1 MSKLE
6 IAPIQ
11 AGYRSAEALT
21 QNFEAIAEALENTL
35 SRDGTSPNEMGANL
49 DMDSNRI
56 INLPEPVSSSEPAR
70 LADLEAID
78 LTADDLQ
85 DLVDET
91 EGYRDQAIAAMT
103 TKADKDI
110 TITGQGL
117 ATGGGSLEANRTI
130 TETEASEV
138 EAQTGTASNVVMTP
152 RRVAD
157 HFDAFTTSY
166 TRTLLDDTTAA
177 AVRTT
182 LQLGA
187 FGVESYTPPGQS
199 ALDLTLYQTSNPYAA
214 FVWRK
219 EWTDVKAS
227 AAGSNAYRF
236 VTNRY
241 AFYNAT
247 CEADSDWYHVA
258 GGGDSGLYYYG
269 NTAAAQ
275 GSFVCSVNT
284 LILANALYG
293 ATGSKVSGEPEGFNY
308 TVAAVPNSNTA
319 GLNIWGGEINVIGP
333 TIGEPSFQ
341 ANLVLTAQKFF
352 DDGNP
357 TPSWSVNGLT
367 DRRGQYV
374 LPIQVVPGIANF
386 GPTVHTFDTTKGT
399 YPLDIVLPITGYA
412 GDMSGG
418 SKATSGGDAGARE
431 MARTLIALGGPAR
444 GPWSNGIH
452 GTAGTP
458 YARSK
463 YGTGID
469 LQDYTTVG
477 IKLSN
482 NLGSGKA
489 IVVGSS
495 AGVVEIGTNAYFGG
509 TISPLS
515 GSTNANLALNGKG
528 NGSVVMTSDTLTLA
542 VRGVSGFSYVE
553 VAPGGASDVGL
564 AVLTRGANWG
574 SLATT
579 GGLTLL
585 SWNHNGG
592 SGGLSFFG
600 GTPVAKQTVAA
611 AASDPATTQTLAND
625 LRAALIAFNLAV

>member
-1 MSKLE
+1 MSKLT
-6 IAPIQ
+6 IAPINS
-11 AGYRSAEALT
+11 GYRSAEALT
-21 QNFEAIAEALENTL
+21 ENFEAIAEALENTL
-35 SRDGTSPNEMGANL
+35 SRDGAAPNQMGADL
-49 DMDSNRI
+49 DMNSNRI

-85 DLVDET
+85 DLVE
-91 EGYRDQAIAAMT
+91 QAEAAT
-103 TKADKDI
+103 SSKADKV
-110 TITGQGL
+110 TTVTGGGL
-117 ATGGGSLEANRTI
+117 ATGGGSLASNRTI
-130 TETEASEV
+130 TVTEASEA
-138 EAQTGTASNVVMTP
+138 EAQTGTATDKAMTP
-152 RRVAD
+152 RRTTD
-157 HFDAFTTSY
+157 HFNARTSAFS
-166 TRTLLDDTTAA
+166 RTLLTDTTAA
-177 AVRTT
+177 AARAT
-182 LQLGA
+182 LQLGQ
-187 FGVESYTPPGQS
+187 FGVESYTPPS
-199 ALDLTLYQTSNPYAA
+199 ASAVDLTLYQTANPYGT

-219 EWTDVKAS
+219 EWTDVKKS
-227 AAGSNAYRF
+227 AAGSNAFRSI
-236 VTNRY
+236 TNRY
-241 AFYNAT
+241 ALYNAT
-247 CEADSDWYHVA
+247 CEADDDWYHVA
-258 GGGDSGLYYYG
+258 GAGDSGLYYYG

-275 GSFVCSVNT
+275 GSFVCTVQT
-284 LILANALYG
+284 LILANARYG

-308 TVAAVPNSNTA
+308 TIAAIPNSNTA
-319 GLNIWGGEINVIGP
+319 ALNIWGGEINVIGP

-374 LPIQVVPGIANF
+374 LPIQIVPGIANF
-386 GPTVHTFDTTKGT
+386 GQSVHTFDTTKGT

-489 IVVGSS
+489 IVVESS

-515 GSTNANLALNGKG
+515 GSTDANLALNGKG
-528 NGSVVMTSDTLTLA
+528 AGSVVMTSNSMSLS

-553 VAPGGASDVGL
+553 VAPGGGPDVGI
-564 AVLTRGANWG
+564 AVLARGASWG

-579 GGLTLL
+579 GGVTVMA
-585 SWNHNGG
+585 WTHNGG
-592 SGGLSFFG
+592 SGGVGFFG
-600 GTPVAKQTVAA
+600 GTPAARQGVAA
-611 AASDPATTQTLAND
+611 AATDPATTQTLANS
-625 LRAALIAFNLAV
+625 LRDALIAYNLAV